1 MPGANL
7 RWCACPLFMEEPT
20 VDQNI
25 VQQAAAS
32 NASTAS
38 SALPK
43 RPRIWPFVA
52 IVAVFWAFYALVGTQ
67 DLSIS
72 QTFLRRAGA
81 EALLLIVFPILWLAN
96 WRISWS
102 EKLQVL
108 AVAVIGCIAA
118 IAVSQKTLG
127 VFGVLIFAVP
137 WLFTLWAACLL
148 LSAWFFPAA
157 RKPVLLIAV
166 LLPWV
171 ASALIRS
178 EGLDG
183 DLVADM
189 RWRWSAPKDA
199 AFLAER
205 AKRLE
210 KTSLN
215 VPKESEAPALA
226 LKPGDW
232 PLFRGPTRNGEVA
245 NLKIGT
251 DWNQSPP
258 KLVWKK
264 RVGPAWS
271 SMIIV
276 DGKLFTQEQH
286 DKDEALI
293 CCDAATGDE
302 LWTHE
307 DKGVQFWDGQAGAG
321 PRATPTFVDGL
332 LYTFGGTGVL
342 NCLDAATGKVKWSRD
357 VIHDT
362 GAPAPIWGYSSSP
375 LVVDGKVIVF
385 AGGKDDHGLV
395 AYDAAT
401 GEPAWHAATGPIS
414 YSSAQLASINGH
426 PQILFLS
433 DDGVVS
439 VEPDTGKVCWKYD
452 APGHGMWRAVQPT
465 PVNEKYV
472 LFGSEDLGLVSLDL
486 AQKDQ
491 AWTAEQHWTSHDL
504 KPAYNDVV
512 VQDGYIYGLD
522 ASILAC
528 VDVETGK
535 RKWKGGR
542 YGHGQVLLL
551 PDQRLL
557 LVTSEKGEVAL
568 VRADP
573 EKYEELARFQAIEGK
588 TWNHPAIAQGRL
600 YVRND
605 VEMACYQLP
614 LAGAN

>member
-1 MPGANL
+1 M
-7 RWCACPLFMEEPT
+7 
-20 VDQNI
+20 DQNI
-25 VQQAAAS
+25 VQQEAAS
-32 NASTAS
+32 NASAAS

-43 RPRIWPFVA
+43 RPRIWPLVA
-52 IVAVFWAFYALVGTQ
+52 IVVVFWAFYALVGMQ

-157 RKPVLLIAV
+157 RKPALLIAV

-178 EGLDG
+178 DGLDG

-189 RWRWSAPKDA
+189 HWRWAAKKED

-210 KTSLN
+210 KTSLT
-215 VPKESEAPALA
+215 VPNESAAQKLT
-226 LKPGDW
+226 LQPGDW

-245 NLKIGT
+245 NLKVGA

-258 KLVWKK
+258 KLIWKK

-286 DKDEALI
+286 GNDEALI

-362 GAPAPIWGYSSSP
+362 
-375 LVVDGKVIVF
+375 
-385 AGGKDDHGLV
+385 
-395 AYDAAT
+395 
-401 GEPAWHAATGPIS
+401 
-414 YSSAQLASINGH
+414 SALRQSGDI
-426 PQILFLS
+426 
-433 DDGVVS
+433 
-439 VEPDTGKVCWKYD
+439 
-452 APGHGMWRAVQPT
+452 
-465 PVNEKYV
+465 PVHRWWSMEK
-472 LFGSEDLGLVSLDL
+472 
-486 AQKDQ
+486 
-491 AWTAEQHWTSHDL
+491 
-504 KPAYNDVV
+504 
-512 VQDGYIYGLD
+512 
-522 ASILAC
+522 
-528 VDVETGK
+528 
-535 RKWKGGR
+535 
-542 YGHGQVLLL
+542 
-551 PDQRLL
+551 
-557 LVTSEKGEVAL
+557 
-568 VRADP
+568 
-573 EKYEELARFQAIEGK
+573 
-588 TWNHPAIAQGRL
+588 
-600 YVRND
+600 
-605 VEMACYQLP
+605 
-614 LAGAN
+614 